1 MSTAKPQLTESY
13 EENNFQEFETRQ
25 AGSQMNGKVR
35 MVESARL
42 GLTLLGL
49 LAAITIVGTS
59 GDTLMVFNST
69 TLSGAFNLSLWPT
82 DFDIRP
88 TVALV
93 TCGAVVVLASI
104 MSLAVSKIPATRN
117 HPLIHGAIS
126 LLAPTVCLIAALV
139 GTSFFYGVNRSNTSY
154 SLQAWTCQWSAVSIN
169 VKPHWGT
176 LCKESKVALYLS
188 VILIPAEVL
197 VLASAAYGA
206 FLEKKQPV
214 VRERKG
220 SPAMS

>member
-1 MSTAKPQLTESY
+1 MSTTKPQFAENY
-13 EENNFQEFETRQ
+13 EENHFQEFETRDVV
-25 AGSQMNGKVR
+25 SQKNGTVR
-35 MVESARL
+35 MVESVRL

-49 LAAITIVGTS
+49 LTAITIVGTS

-69 TLSGAFNLSLWPT
+69 TLAGDFNLSLWPT
-82 DFDIRP
+82 DFDLRP

-93 TCGAVVVLASI
+93 TCGAIVLLASAI
-104 MSLAVSKIPATRN
+104 SLAFSKIPATRN
-117 HPLIHGAIS
+117 HPLIHGSIS
-126 LLAPTVCLIAALV
+126 FLAPAVCLIAALI
-139 GTSFFYGVNRSNTSY
+139 GTSFFYGVNSSNTVY
-154 SLQAWTCQWSAVSIN
+154 SLQAWTCQWSSVSMD

-188 VILIPAEVL
+188 VMLIPAEVL
-197 VLASAAYGA
+197 VLAAAAYGA
-206 FLEKKQPV
+206 FMEKKQLV